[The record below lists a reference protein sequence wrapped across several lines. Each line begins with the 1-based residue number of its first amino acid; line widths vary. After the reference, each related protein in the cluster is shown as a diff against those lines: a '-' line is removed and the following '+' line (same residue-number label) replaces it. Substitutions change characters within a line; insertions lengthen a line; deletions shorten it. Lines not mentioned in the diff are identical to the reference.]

1 MKKIKFIV
9 LLGTDIKKGI
19 FMKKINLKTNTKLIL
34 AVVAAVVVS
43 TLSVALIGNAAGL
56 FTKPLDEITLRD
68 RNEENI
74 LMGNFSDY
82 NAGNGVQATMNKD
95 TSIKLSGTNKSGE
108 DIEILVEQVT
118 LEAGTY
124 SLWGAPNGGRQT
136 YHILLRTND
145 GQEIVSD
152 FDGNSFVLESKQS
165 VSVYIVVCDEV
176 TVYTTVRPVLCK
188 GAAEV
193 DFYA

>member
-1 MKKIKFIV
+1 MKKIK
-9 LLGTDIKKGI
+9 
-19 FMKKINLKTNTKLIL
+19 LKTNTKLIL

-43 TLSVALIGNAAGL
+43 TLLVALIGNAAGL

-74 LMGNFSDY
+74 LKGTFTDY

-108 DIEILVEQVT
+108 DIEILVEQLT

-124 SLWGAPNGGRQT
+124 SLWGAPNGGRQS
-136 YHILLRTND
+136 YHILLRTNG

-152 FDGNSFVLESKQS
+152 FDGNSFVIDSKQS
-165 VSVYIVVCDEV
+165 VSVYIVVCDDV